1 MAARRSTNRVNAE
14 RRAAERRIARALAQV
29 GFALP
34 GSVSVRHYRCGKPN
48 CGCHADPPRLHGPSV
63 QWTRKI
69 NAKTVNRV
77 LTAEQWEDYRPWF
90 EAARTLRA
98 LVNELEALSLEI
110 FEQDERWPPRH
121 ASREAL

>member
-1 MAARRSTNRVNAE
+1 MVVGRRTTNPVNAE
-14 RRAAERRIARALAQV
+14 RRATQRRIAAALAQT

-48 CGCHADPPRLHGPSV
+48 CGCHADPPRLHGPSI

-77 LTAEQWEDYRPWF
+77 LTPEQWDDYRPWF

-98 LVNELEALSLEI
+98 LVAELEALALDILE
-110 FEQDERWPPRH
+110 EDERWHQPHTR
-121 ASREAL
+121 RTT